1 MIKEVNSQELI
12 GITAQL
18 AHSIWNDY
26 YVPIIGQQQVNYM
39 LDTFQSVPAITKQL
53 KEGYHYF
60 LAYNDDQALGYT
72 AVVRNDNR
80 LMLSKLYVSE
90 AARGMGLGTALLHQC
105 KEVALGQGCTTI
117 WLTVNRYNNSS
128 ISWYQNKGFQ
138 IVDEKK
144 QDIGKGYVMDDY
156 ILEVSVDN
164 LKI

>member
-1 MIKEVNSQELI
+1 MIKEVNSHELI

-26 YVPIIGQQQVNYM
+26 YVPIIGQEQVNYM

-60 LAYNDDQALGYT
+60 LAYSDDQALGYT
-72 AVVRNDNR
+72 AVVNNDNR

-90 AARGMGLGTALLHQC
+90 ATRGMGLGTALLHQC
-105 KEVALGQGCTTI
+105 KEVALEQSCTTI

-128 ISWYQNKGFQ
+128 ISWYQNKGFK

-156 ILEVSVDN
+156 ILEVRVDN

>member
-26 YVPIIGQQQVNYM
+26 YVPIIGQEQVNYM

-60 LAYNDDQALGYT
+60 LAFSDDQALGYT
-72 AVVRNDNR
+72 AVVSNDNR

-105 KEVALGQGCTTI
+105 KEVALEQRCTTI
-117 WLTVNRYNNSS
+117 GLTVNRYNNSS
-128 ISWYQNKGFQ
+128 ISWYQNKGFK

-144 QDIGKGYVMDDY
+144 
-156 ILEVSVDN
+156 LEN
-164 LKI
+164 TYKFC